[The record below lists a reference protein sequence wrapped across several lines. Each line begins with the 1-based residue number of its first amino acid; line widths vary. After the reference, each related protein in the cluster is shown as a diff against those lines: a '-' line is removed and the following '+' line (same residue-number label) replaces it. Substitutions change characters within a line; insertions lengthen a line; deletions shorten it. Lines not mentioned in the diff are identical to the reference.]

1 MFSLTCSQ
9 YKFITLD
16 SAKSLRK
23 ARQGEYERNRVA
35 RKSYPISGVF
45 GERSSADDETW
56 GR

>member
-9 YKFITLD
+9 YKFMRLNN
-16 SAKSLRK
+16 AKSLRK
-23 ARQGEYERNRVA
+23 ARKGEYERNRVA